1 MLTPAV
7 LTMVLLGNVVAIW
20 TVPFA
25 AMLTS
30 LDDEEP
36 GSVRDVISVPV

>member
-25 AMLTS
+25 AMLAS
-30 LDDEEP
+30 LADEEP
-36 GSVRDVISVPV
+36 GSARDVTSAPV